1 MTGGAASGGGEQ
13 LHSTFM
19 HSECRTTKCAPNR
32 QTLLNAIN
40 PHRSRLLCHVD
51 VTKSEPS
58 AACYLC
64 GIPFHALELL
74 ETEMHKQLYGIR
86 ASLNRL
92 LMGAIFKI
100 KMQSGCPLGALHF
113 ISPVANEAEN
123 SLSPLFLHL
132 VKRCYG

>member
-1 MTGGAASGGGEQ
+1 
-13 LHSTFM
+13 
-19 HSECRTTKCAPNR
+19 
-32 QTLLNAIN
+32 
-40 PHRSRLLCHVD
+40 V
-51 VTKSEPS
+51 
-58 AACYLC
+58 
-64 GIPFHALELL
+64 

-100 KMQSGCPLGALHF
+100 KMPSCCPLGALHF
-113 ISPVANEAEN
+113 ISPVANEPEN